1 MASLNHFHK
10 MGNGA
15 IYSGMN
21 RRSLLA
27 SFLATPALAQPDR
40 PVRLI
45 VPVAPGGSQD
55 IVARLFARHMAP
67 ALGQPVV
74 VENLPGAGSNIG
86 YEAVVRA
93 RPDGLTI
100 GAGSDS
106 LSINRALFPRLG
118 FDTVADITPIA
129 QASVVPQIFV
139 VDYRSPVRTLADFVA
154 LAKREAVAVG
164 TPGNGSLSHLLQQ
177 VLQDAGEVSW
187 THAPYRGGA
196 LALNDLMG
204 GSLQGVMINIGAVTE
219 HVRAGRLRGIT
230 VSSATRA
237 AALPDVPTFAEA
249 GLRGADAVGWHGIF
263 GPKGMA
269 AETVARLHAA
279 VVTALRVPEV
289 AQRLGA
295 LGIEPT
301 EDAPEALGARLVA
314 DADRWAALIRRANL
328 RPE

>member
-1 MASLNHFHK
+1 
-10 MGNGA
+10 
-15 IYSGMN
+15 MN
-21 RRSLLA
+21 RRILLA
-27 SFLATPALAQPDR
+27 GIPALLAAPALAQADR

-55 IVARLFARHMAP
+55 IVARLFARHMTP

-74 VENLPGAGSNIG
+74 VENLPGAGSNLG
-86 YEAVVRA
+86 YEAVIRA

-106 LSINRALFPRLG
+106 LSINRALFPRLS
-118 FDTVADITPIA
+118 FDPVADITPIA
-129 QASVVPQIFV
+129 QASVVPQILV
-139 VDYRSPVRTLADFVA
+139 VNSNSPVRSLADFIA
-154 LAKREAVAVG
+154 LAKREPVAVG

-177 VLQDAGEVSW
+177 VLQDAGEVQW

-230 VSSATRA
+230 VSSARRA

-249 GLRGADAVGWHGIF
+249 GLRGADAVGWHGLF

-269 AETVARLHAA
+269 PETVARLHAA
-279 VVTALRVPEV
+279 LVSALRMPEV
-289 AQRLGA
+289 AQRLAA

-301 EDAPEALGARLVA
+301 EDPPEALGARLVA
-314 DADRWAALIRRANL
+314 DADRWAPLIRRARL
-328 RPE
+328 TPD